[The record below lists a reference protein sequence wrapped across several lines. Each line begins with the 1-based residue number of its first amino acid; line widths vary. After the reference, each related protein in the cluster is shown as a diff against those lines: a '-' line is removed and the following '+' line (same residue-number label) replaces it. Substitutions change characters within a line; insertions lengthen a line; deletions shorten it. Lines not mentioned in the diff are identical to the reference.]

1 MGVFCSYDGKGH
13 VTSSFFY
20 DEDTERLA
28 EMQTAGFDI
37 FPSYDPL
44 DRECKRTVWRTG
56 HFLHEAKTDFAKYG
70 DHATMRPSALTLS
83 SPTDSKRL
91 KYSYD
96 EMGNIEKIYENGMLS
111 SRYEYDALGRL
122 TREDNRPLRSTTLW
136 EYDQSGNILSRR
148 TYPFTVKK
156 TFELMENEPTDT
168 LLYEYA
174 GDHLVS
180 LNGAQPTHYSAEGHP
195 DTYRGKPVTW
205 YAPRMLATFDGIPL
219 TYNSDGLCAS
229 IAGKPLLYSRDGRL
243 LTDVTFRYLYDESGS
258 LFGFLRAADGAE
270 YIYRRDAL
278 GNIIA
283 ILDNTGAVVVQY
295 KYDAWGNHV
304 VLDASGNAITDPNH
318 IGNLNPHRYRGYYYS
333 TALGLYYLK
342 SRFYDAEIGRFICA
356 DSLDYLDPHTV
367 GGLNLFSYCNNNPV
381 MNVDPTGHAW
391 WKRLNNSIAKFLTG
405 VVEGVK
411 HVVDGI
417 ANSIGAVI
425 STGKEIPTSA
435 LPADLPFVFVEEGVG
450 YNKDFGNDKTINFF
464 ATGDS
469 VVDGAV
475 GIDAVSNT
483 GYGLGVEFGL
493 GRSALSLHLG
503 SSSIELGVHGFFKA
517 YYKQT
522 TKEKSGYI
530 YTKVSI
536 DTNRAAVNFIIRY
549 IVPFLLSSKVPNL
562 KPVY

>member
-1 MGVFCSYDGKGH
+1 
-13 VTSSFFY
+13 
-20 DEDTERLA
+20 
-28 EMQTAGFDI
+28 
-37 FPSYDPL
+37 
-44 DRECKRTVWRTG
+44 
-56 HFLHEAKTDFAKYG
+56 
-70 DHATMRPSALTLS
+70 
-83 SPTDSKRL
+83 
-91 KYSYD
+91 
-96 EMGNIEKIYENGMLS
+96 MGNIEKIYENGMLS

-180 LNGAQPTHYSAEGHP
+180 LNGAQNTHYSAEGHP

-205 YAPRMLATFDGIPL
+205 YAPRMLATFDGIAL

-243 LTDVTFRYLYDESGS
+243 LTDGTFRYLYDESGS

-283 ILDNTGAVVVQY
+283 ILDNTGAIVVQY

-367 GGLNLFSYCNNNPV
+367 GGLNLFAYCNNNPV
-381 MNVDPTGHAW
+381 MNVDPTGHWSWNAFV
-391 WKRLNNSIAKFLTG
+391 KGLAMIVVAVTAVAVSVATLGAATPAAITAVAAVTATAGVLTG
-405 VVEGVK
+405 VNGIATVVEAATDYNFVE
-411 HVVDGI
+411 DGI
-417 ANSIGAVI
+417 FQGNEEAYDTYAGITEGIASIGTAALGVYNATGYAKAVRAGRQYLGKGHTKYQKGIWRSKDGFRQMRLDKGHINMELFTRPLASKVKNITLMNAHVHYNGFRI
-425 STGKEIPTSA
+425 STEIGGKA
-435 LPADLPFVFVEEGVG
+435 W
-450 YNKDFGNDKTINFF
+450 
-464 ATGDS
+464 
-469 VVDGAV
+469 
-475 GIDAVSNT
+475 
-483 GYGLGVEFGL
+483 
-493 GRSALSLHLG
+493 
-503 SSSIELGVHGFFKA
+503 
-517 YYKQT
+517 
-522 TKEKSGYI
+522 
-530 YTKVSI
+530 
-536 DTNRAAVNFIIRY
+536 
-549 IVPFLLSSKVPNL
+549 FLF
-562 KPVY
+562 